1 MDVSELY
8 IPLIIIILS
17 ALVSSVIVENFMTL
31 WGANNDIT
39 IVEINEPADSESHQS
54 NLQMYSNLNRVHTFY
69 STSHKEQDN

>member
-8 IPLIIIILS
+8 IPLIIIVLS
-17 ALVSSVIVENFMTL
+17 ALVSSVIVENFMNL

-39 IVEINEPADSESHQS
+39 IVEIDEPVDSESHQS
-54 NLQMYSNLNRVHTFY
+54 KLQMYSNLNRVHTFY